1 MRYYFTETWNFRA
14 KYIGTAGPSDTE
26 DSGGTMLAASLDL
39 ALSESAIFFLA
50 GAVTFNEDNA
60 SYNMVNSGL
69 FTTFLPVTG
78 QDPWGFSLGTILAF

>member
-1 MRYYFTETWNFRA
+1 VPGST
-14 KYIGTAGPSDTE
+14 GPSDAE

-39 ALSESAIFFLA
+39 ALSESAIFFFT
-50 GAVTFNEDNA
+50 GAVTFNENNS

-69 FTTFLPVTG
+69 FLTFLPVTG